1 MKRVGV
7 LGGSFDP
14 VHYGHLC
21 LAQDARDLAGLD
33 EVILMPA
40 KLQPFKL
47 DKRLTEPA
55 DRLTML
61 KIAAMRLEN
70 ISVSSREL
78 DSDRISYT
86 ATTLDEL
93 RQELDD
99 GDKLYFITGTD
110 SFIALGTWYRADE
123 ILAHNGIVVGIRP
136 GYREDEVE
144 QKSALYRTAFGTEV
158 MIIENRRLDISS
170 TEIRER
176 VRKGESTEGLLPQ
189 EVRDYID
196 EHGIYK

>member
-1 MKRVGV
+1 VKRVGV

-21 LAQDARDLAGLD
+21 LAQDARDMAGLD

-47 DKRLTEPA
+47 DKHLTEPA
-55 DRLTML
+55 DRLEML
-61 KIAAMRLEN
+61 RIAAMLLEN
-70 ISVSSREL
+70 ISVSSKEL
-78 DSDRISYT
+78 DADRISYT
-86 ATTLDEL
+86 ATTLGEL
-93 RQELDD
+93 REEFTDR
-99 GDKLYFITGTD
+99 DKLYFITGTD
-110 SFIALGTWYRADE
+110 SFIALGTWYKADE
-123 ILAHNGIVVGIRP
+123 LLSDNGIVVGIRP

-158 MIIENRRLDISS
+158 IIIKNRRLDISS

-196 EHGIYK
+196 EHRIYK

>member
-21 LAQDARDLAGLD
+21 LAQDARDMAGLD

-47 DKRLTEPA
+47 DKHLTEPA
-55 DRLTML
+55 DRLEML
-61 KIAAMRLEN
+61 RIAAMLLEN
-70 ISVSSREL
+70 ISVSSKEL
-78 DSDRISYT
+78 DADRISYT
-86 ATTLDEL
+86 ATTLGEL
-93 RQELDD
+93 REEFADR
-99 GDKLYFITGTD
+99 DKLYFITGTD
-110 SFIALGTWYRADE
+110 SFIALGTWYKADE
-123 ILAHNGIVVGIRP
+123 LLSDNGIVVGIRP

-158 MIIENRRLDISS
+158 IIIKNRRLDISS

-196 EHGIYK
+196 EHRIYK

>member
-1 MKRVGV
+1 VSGAGCKR
-7 LGGSFDP
+7 
-14 VHYGHLC
+14 YGR
-21 LAQDARDLAGLD
+21 AD

-47 DKRLTEPA
+47 DKHLTEPA
-55 DRLTML
+55 DRLEML
-61 KIAAMRLEN
+61 RIAAMLLEN
-70 ISVSSREL
+70 ISVSSKEL
-78 DSDRISYT
+78 DADRISYT
-86 ATTLDEL
+86 ATTLGEL
-93 RQELDD
+93 REEFTDR
-99 GDKLYFITGTD
+99 DKLYFITGTD
-110 SFIALGTWYRADE
+110 SFIALGTWYKADE
-123 ILAHNGIVVGIRP
+123 LLSDNGIVVGIRP

-158 MIIENRRLDISS
+158 IIIKNRRLDISS

-196 EHGIYK
+196 EHRIYK